1 MYQNRS
7 VKKNQPRVDNTQFK
21 KVRQRVAFQDQRDD
35 QVSQLQAIANRSNK
49 KTNNTG
55 LPHQLKA
62 GIESLSGYSMD
73 DVKVHY
79 NSSKPAQLNAHAY
92 AQGTDIHV
100 ASGQEKHL
108 AHEAWHVVQQKQGRV
123 QPTKQ
128 LKGKVNINDDTRLE
142 READMMGAKALQMS
156 VVQNESRFMVN
167 PRSSI
172 VQMVKRY
179 RGGYYA
185 ERDPYTIHRTK
196 AIATDHERDLRNKGL
211 DRIKMRVP
219 TMYTYTKTRS
229 GNVLSI
235 AKQGPHTF
243 AHKGLMVPLQE
254 TKAKAGLK
262 KIFNEQIIR
271 PKRFKQILDTEVI
284 RGTGDAGDMRARLD
298 RAIEDY
304 KDLYSSTSKLF
315 RRGGVELIEI
325 KHNMNK
331 LMNMNPYQTRGWRRM
346 AGTTP
351 SSGHGEGR
359 PNPTF
364 NQLVDR
370 PRVGAFNDMNG
381 YTAME
386 TMRRNLFNQFTA
398 HY

>member
-1 MYQNRS
+1 MLSKKTHSTQQSESRNQTSNPS
-7 VKKNQPRVDNTQFK
+7 VQFK
-21 KVRQRVAFQDQRDD
+21 DNRNPS
-35 QVSQLQAIANRSNK
+35 VSNVQKMANNSIQMK
-49 KTNNTG
+49 PNNTG
-55 LPHQLKA
+55 LPNQLKS
-62 GIESLSGYSMD
+62 GIENLSGYSMD

-79 NSSKPAQLNAHAY
+79 NSPKPAQLNAHAY
-92 AQGTDIHV
+92 AQGTDIHI

-108 AHEAWHVVQQKQGRV
+108 PHEAWHVIQQKQGRV

-128 LKGKVNINDDTRLE
+128 LKGKVNINDDTGLE
-142 READMMGAKALQMS
+142 READMMGERALQMS
-156 VVQNESRFMVN
+156 VVQNESN
-167 PRSSI
+167 LRSSI

-196 AIATDHERDLRNKGL
+196 AIATDHERDLRNRGL

-254 TKAKAGLK
+254 TKVKAGLK

-304 KDLYSSTSKLF
+304 KALYSSTSKLF

-370 PRVGAFNDMNG
+370 PRAGAFNDMSG